1 VTTPPRHDSGLRYL
15 RVANLLRDRILQGHY
30 QPGAR
35 LPRQHDLAKET
46 GVSFGTLKVAL
57 DVLEREGYL
66 VRKVG
71 QGTYAALPEETSAVV
86 LIIDDD
92 VKFCSYVKEAL
103 AICGWESVTANTGQA
118 GLVLLHER
126 TIDLILLDL
135 VLPGM
140 DGAQTFKEIRKLNQ
154 SVPVVIVT
162 GYPDS
167 DIMSEAL
174 KVGPFAIV
182 RKPFSLDQ
190 LGHIVERLLPEQAGS
205 KGGRPP
211 LLRENA
217 GGSGQS
223 VVSSQ

>member
-1 VTTPPRHDSGLRYL
+1 MTTRPRHDSGLRYL
-15 RVANLLRDRILQGHY
+15 RVADLLRDRILQGHY
-30 QPGAR
+30 QPGMR

-71 QGTYAALPEETSAVV
+71 QGTYAALPKETVAVA

-92 VKFCSYVKEAL
+92 PKFCSYVKEAL
-103 AICGWESVTANTGQA
+103 SICGWESVTANSGPAGLTELRGQA
-118 GLVLLHER
+118 
-126 TIDLILLDL
+126 IDLVLLDL

-140 DGAQTFKEIRKLNQ
+140 DGAQIFREIRTLDQ

-167 DIMSEAL
+167 EIMSEAL

-190 LGHIVERLLPEQAGS
+190 LSHIVERLLPGQAGS
-205 KGGRPP
+205 GGNRP
-211 LLRENA
+211 LLSPGSAPTSGPRAA
-217 GGSGQS
+217 G
-223 VVSSQ
+223 

>member
-1 VTTPPRHDSGLRYL
+1 MTTPPRPDSGLRYL
-15 RVANLLRDRILQGHY
+15 RVANILRDRILQGLY
-30 QPGAR
+30 QPGSR

-46 GVSFGTLKVAL
+46 GVAFGTLKAAL

-71 QGTYAALPEETSAVV
+71 QGTYAALPQLTAAVA

-92 VKFCSYVKEAL
+92 LKFCSYVAEAL
-103 AICGWESVTANTGQA
+103 AICGWDSVSANTGQA
-118 GLVLLHER
+118 GLSKLLEGG
-126 TIDLILLDL
+126 ISLILLDL

-140 DGAQTFKEIRKLNQ
+140 DGAQTFREIRKLDQ

-167 DIMSEAL
+167 EIMSEAL

-190 LGHIVERLLPEQAGS
+190 LSHIVERLLPEQAAS
-205 KGGRPP
+205 GGNRPP
-211 LLRENA
+211 LSRESIA
-217 GGSGQS
+217 TSGPRAS
-223 VVSSQ
+223 NP